1 MGELATLGIIVSI
14 AAFLGTIVV
23 ALISARAR
31 RIGRKNSELE
41 ELRELHLAAMGY
53 IFTLERAYQEAC
65 SRLGI
70 KADWEAL
77 DKPEILNRK
86 FLAEKAIAEGNEE
99 FKEMAAALAAI
110 QEQLKERFPMLPTKE

>member
-1 MGELATLGIIVSI
+1 MGELAALGIIVSVS
-14 AAFLGTIVV
+14 AFFGTIVI

-31 RIGRKNSELE
+31 RTARKNSELE

-53 IFTLERAYQEAC
+53 IFTLEMAYQEAC

-70 KADWEAL
+70 KADWKAL

-86 FLAEKAIAEGNEE
+86 FLAEKAIEEGNQE
-99 FKEMAAALAAI
+99 FKELAAAIAAI
-110 QEQLKERFPMLPTKE
+110 QEQLKGNFPTLPTKE